1 MLYLQQILW
10 VYMTGRGVN
19 ILVLCQKKI
28 KKKPHTQK
36 LQWSTF
42 NKRLRITDQESKEE
56 QRRWE
61 FPGAWWLG
69 CNAFS
74 AVGWVQSLA
83 RELRSCQL
91 HSSTPLP
98 KKEHR
103 KKEKDM

>member
-1 MLYLQQILW
+1 ML
-10 VYMTGRGVN
+10 
-19 ILVLCQKKI
+19 
-28 KKKPHTQK
+28 
-36 LQWSTF
+36 WSTF